1 MTLKFNNEAIK
12 RHRSKFKKGKSGK
25 IKPVITSFK
34 LDRNTEYK
42 GLCLR
47 EYVSGVKHFIIRFRL
62 RGERKKERIFPIG
75 RFDLIEDPQTKQI
88 GFGVEQCKERLI
100 PIVREHTDTLGRW
113 LKNPNDTVKFT
124 KVKASK
130 TINEVIEAY
139 CKKGFPKTGKE
150 EKYTGNTL
158 YYTCINNT
166 GRLAFI
172 FWCPTRVYKTPVS
185 WNFMCDKIFFFFYFL
200 QQTLN
205 KIEFYIPQYVSI

>member
-1 MTLKFNNEAIK
+1 MTLKFTNEAIK
-12 RHRSKFKKGKSGK
+12 RHRSKFKENKSGK
-25 IKPVITSFK
+25 TKPVITSFK

-62 RGERKKERIFPIG
+62 RGERTKERIFPIG

-113 LKNPNDTVKFT
+113 TKNPNDTVRFT
-124 KVKASK
+124 KVKDSK

-139 CKKGFPKTGKE
+139 CKKGFPKIGKVFR
-150 EKYTGNTL
+150 
-158 YYTCINNT
+158 I
-166 GRLAFI
+166 R
-172 FWCPTRVYKTPVS
+172 
-185 WNFMCDKIFFFFYFL
+185 
-200 QQTLN
+200 
-205 KIEFYIPQYVSI
+205 